1 MATVSAL
8 RAPRNPGAAVATNG
22 SGQALGKTW
31 PMLGERAL
39 YGLPGEIVRT
49 IEPETESDPAALLLS
64 FLVAFGSL
72 AGPGPHALANGA
84 QHPARLFGVVVGET
98 AKARKGGSLAQIK
111 RIMEH
116 VDEEFFAR
124 RSRSGMTSGEGLI
137 KRAADGGDKRLFVNE
152 SEFVRALVGAGRDGS
167 TLSAVMREAWDSG
180 DLNVMTKEEVT
191 ATGVHVCILGHIT
204 LEEAQVSITGLHA
217 GSGFANRFLW
227 TLARR
232 GKLLPSGGNL
242 DDQIVAELG
251 RKTRDRVN
259 EARTR
264 GTLRRTSEAEDRWR
278 DLYAILGD
286 DVPGGLIGGVVA
298 RGEAQVLRLS
308 VAYALTDASRTITL
322 DHLEAAW
329 GFWSYCRESAE
340 FIFGDRVGD
349 VLGERIWTFVRES
362 EIGMGR
368 FELSQALGRHVS
380 PAAIERAL
388 RLLESQGRVTVV
400 TVPTTGRS
408 KQFIVPTNR

>member
-1 MATVSAL
+1 MTMATVSAL

-116 VDEEFFAR
+116 VDEEFFPR

-308 VAYALTDASRTITL
+308 VAYALTGPRPGPSRSTISRRRGGSGRTAESLRSSSSATVWEMCWARESGPSSENLRSAWAGSSSVRPLGATYPRRPSSGPSAFSNRRDASRL
-322 DHLEAAW
+322 
-329 GFWSYCRESAE
+329 
-340 FIFGDRVGD
+340 
-349 VLGERIWTFVRES
+349 
-362 EIGMGR
+362 
-368 FELSQALGRHVS
+368 
-380 PAAIERAL
+380 
-388 RLLESQGRVTVV
+388 
-400 TVPTTGRS
+400 
-408 KQFIVPTNR
+408 